1 MLSYSYFLFS
11 TFLTFCSR
19 ITTYINNLH
28 PVKEK
33 SLYELIQKLIDA
45 SIPLWE
51 TTLAPLNDPDFVHSR
66 RIVYDCPCYD
76 PDPGSLPETEGPQQ
90 GTYEDEDDYWDRRQ
104 EWIEDTRQVI
114 RPEPE
119 GPFMPVNEPAP
130 LSLREKWGKRG
141 LQVIVKLANIELT
154 PEKPEY
160 AGGSW
165 HVEGQMVSPVDEYQ
179 PGNPYDIAIQNE
191 HIVATA
197 LYYYSC
203 ENITKSTLSFRHQVD
218 PENAADIPY
227 EQNVHDWLTDIFGCE
242 QEGSCVQELGG
253 VETREGRLLT
263 FPNILQHRVG
273 HFKLA
278 DPTKS
283 GHRKIAALF
292 LVDPNIKV
300 ISTAH
305 VPCQQQEWWWEM
317 VMAKG
322 GKSSVGSA
330 TAAGSSKKAP
340 LVGEIPIE
348 LQDNIL
354 DGVDF
359 PISLEEAKTLRL
371 DLMEERKVFV
381 VKNDKAFAESATFSL
396 CEH

>member
-1 MLSYSYFLFS
+1 M
-11 TFLTFCSR
+11 
-19 ITTYINNLH
+19 
-28 PVKEK
+28 E
-33 SLYELIQKLIDA
+33 KLIDA

-51 TTLAPLNDPDFVHSR
+51 ATLAPLADPDFSLSH
-66 RIVYDCPCYD
+66 RIVYEDYPCYD
-76 PDPGSLPETEGPQQ
+76 PDPASLPETEGPQQ
-90 GTYEDEDDYWDRRQ
+90 ESDEDEDDYLDRRR
-104 EWIEDTRQVI
+104 EWIYDTREIVQ
-114 RPEPE
+114 PEPE
-119 GPFMPVNEPAP
+119 GPFKPVNEPKP

-165 HVEGQMVSPVDEYQ
+165 HVEGQMVSLIVEYER
-179 PGNPYDIAIQNE
+179 GDPYDIAIQNE

-203 ENITKSTLSFRHQVD
+203 ENITKSTLSFRHQVN
-218 PENAADIPY
+218 PEEMVGQPY
-227 EQNVHDWLTDIFGCE
+227 EQNESDWLTDIFGCE
-242 QEGSCVQELGG
+242 QGGSCVQELGG
-253 VETREGRLLT
+253 VETSEGRLLT
-263 FPNILQHRVG
+263 FPNILQHCVG
-273 HFKLA
+273 PFRLA
-278 DPTKS
+278 DPTKP
-283 GHRKIAALF
+283 GHRKIVALF

-317 VMAKG
+317 VMAKDG
-322 GKSSVGSA
+322 NSSVRSA

-354 DGVDF
+354 DGVNF
-359 PISLEEAKTLRL
+359 PISLEEAKALRL
-371 DLMEERKVFV
+371 DLMEERKAFV
-381 VKNDKAFAESATFSL
+381 VQNDKAFAESATFSL